1 MKNTD
6 GGCFSA
12 INSKANKFYSKGVLV
27 LFCLIYCLV
36 LFRRLGKNLSFN
48 YNPAVQI
55 ILMACWAFLT
65 VAVIFIFS
73 KEYYKELIYTY
84 IYIETKH
91 LIYIFMILSLS
102 YMAVEKLTFSSI
114 GFAVIFNKSTVNI
127 NMADIKITAL
137 NNKFLN

>member
-65 VAVIFIFS
+65 AAVIFVLRQMGPGDHTES
-73 KEYYKELIYTY
+73 GSV
-84 IYIETKH
+84 
-91 LIYIFMILSLS
+91 SLLDAACTDDGS
-102 YMAVEKLTFSSI
+102 AAV
-114 GFAVIFNKSTVNI
+114 
-127 NMADIKITAL
+127 
-137 NNKFLN
+137 

>member
-1 MKNTD
+1 MKNTK

-12 INSKANKFYSKGVLV
+12 INSKVNKFYSKGVLV

-65 VAVIFIFS
+65 AAVIFVFS
-73 KEYYKELIYTY
+73 KYT
-84 IYIETKH
+84 
-91 LIYIFMILSLS
+91 
-102 YMAVEKLTFSSI
+102 EKLI
-114 GFAVIFNKSTVNI
+114 
-127 NMADIKITAL
+127 
-137 NNKFLN
+137 

>member
-65 VAVIFIFS
+65 AAGISAPAV
-73 KEYYKELIYTY
+73 T
-84 IYIETKH
+84 ET
-91 LIYIFMILSLS
+91 LD
-102 YMAVEKLTFSSI
+102 
-114 GFAVIFNKSTVNI
+114 
-127 NMADIKITAL
+127 NMMWVHGTPV
-137 NNKFLN
+137 F